1 MAMLCAQIHYVE
13 KIEAYINDHSDF
25 QVLHLTFIGTDHFNK
40 PLVQEISIHS
50 KGDDF
55 TDEALE
61 LFSRKLT
68 IKDLK

>member
-25 QVLHLTFIGTDHFNK
+25 QVLHLTFTGTDHLNK
-40 PLVQEISIHS
+40 SLIQEISIHS
-50 KGDDF
+50 KGDNF
-55 TDEALE
+55 ADEALE

>member
-25 QVLHLTFIGTDHFNK
+25 QVLHLTFKGTDHLNK
-40 PLVQEISIHS
+40 PSIQEISIHS
-50 KGDDF
+50 KGDNF
-55 TDEALE
+55 ADEALE